1 MDGFGMT
8 DSSLGKTLA
17 IIPAKGA
24 SQRLQQKN
32 LKLLGGRSLLS
43 WTVRVALA
51 AQAFDKVI
59 VSTEDE
65 TIAQEAQRLGVE
77 VPFLRPQYLAVDPA
91 GVVDVCLHALE
102 ELEANSEIFDKLVIL
117 LPSSPF
123 RAVADIR
130 GAIKQYLATQAD
142 FLMSVTKVEP
152 SPLKALI
159 LDEAGYLNPLHPEW
173 IGRLGAKANPEEI
186 PYLVSSNGAITIVNV
201 ERFKQEKQYYAY
213 PLAAYEMPWH
223 RSLDV
228 DNEQDIA
235 LGEFLLQQLFIDEDK
250 LLT

>member
-1 MDGFGMT
+1 MT
-8 DSSLGKTLA
+8 SSRLGKTLA

-32 LKLLGGRSLLS
+32 LRLLGGRSLLS

-51 AQAFDKVI
+51 AQAFDKLI

-65 TIAQEAQRLGVE
+65 TIAQEAQKLGVE
-77 VPFLRPQYLAVDPA
+77 VPFLRPQHLAVDPA

-102 ELEANSEIFDKLVIL
+102 ELEANSETFDTLIIL

-123 RAVADIR
+123 RAVEDIR
-130 GAIKQYLATQAD
+130 GAIEQYQQTQAY
-142 FLMSVTKVEP
+142 FLMSVTKIEP

-159 LDEAGYLNPLHPEW
+159 LDESGHLNPLHPEW
-173 IGRLGAKANPEEI
+173 IGHLGAKANPEEI

-228 DNEQDIA
+228 DNDQDIWF
-235 LGEFLLQQLFIDEDK
+235 GEFLLERSLIKEEN

>member
-32 LKLLGGRSLLS
+32 LRLLGGRSLLG

-51 AQAFDKVI
+51 AQTFDKII

-65 TIAQEAQRLGVE
+65 RIAQEAQRLGVE
-77 VPFLRPQYLAVDPA
+77 VPFLRPQHLAVDPA

-102 ELEANSEIFDKLVIL
+102 ELEANSEIFDTLIIL

-123 RAVADIR
+123 RAVADIQ
-130 GAIKQYLATQAD
+130 GSLEQYLASQAN
-142 FLMSVTKVEP
+142 FLMSVTKLEP
-152 SPLKALI
+152 SPLQALI
-159 LDEAGYLNPLHPEW
+159 LDESGFLTPLHPEW
-173 IGRLGAKANPEEI
+173 IGRLGAKAKPDEI
-186 PYLVSSNGAITIVNV
+186 PYLVSSNGAITIVDV
-201 ERFKQEKQYYAY
+201 EQFKQEKQYYAY
-213 PLAAYEMPWH
+213 PLMAYEMPWH

-228 DNEQDIA
+228 DTEQDIA
-235 LGEFLLQQLFIDEDK
+235 LGEFLLQQFFIDEEK